1 MAELADA
8 LDSGSSESNFIWVQ
22 VPSSAPKKNR
32 NSDTKE
38 LRFLF
43 FYDTIEVYG
52 GDVMFAFFRKKPE
65 AENIQLPPLEL
76 PLINIKKIDQAG
88 LLYGDLEGVSAN
100 INYCE
105 AYKSWC
111 KSKSIKKSKPKYIC
125 DRTKSD
131 GWKIVFH
138 TNPKITFYAD
148 PSQEDLWISVLNSIY
163 SQGYCFFDF
172 D

>member
-1 MAELADA
+1 M
-8 LDSGSSESNFIWVQ
+8 
-22 VPSSAPKKNR
+22 
-32 NSDTKE
+32 
-38 LRFLF
+38 F

-65 AENIQLPPLEL
+65 AENIQLPPLEP

-88 LLYGDLEGVSAN
+88 ILYVDNEGTSAN
-100 INYCE
+100 ISYYD

-111 KSKSIKKSKPKYIC
+111 KSKFIKKSKPKYIC

-163 SQGYCFFDF
+163 SQGYCSFEFD
-172 D
+172 